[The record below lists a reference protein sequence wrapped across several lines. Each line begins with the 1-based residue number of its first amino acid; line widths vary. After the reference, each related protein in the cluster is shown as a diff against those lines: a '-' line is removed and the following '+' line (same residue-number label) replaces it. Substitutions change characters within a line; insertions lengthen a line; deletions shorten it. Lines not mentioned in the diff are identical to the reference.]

1 MRKHYSLAS
10 LYQKFKSTI
19 MKRIL
24 QLSFLLTVFITT
36 NLFAQNLEGVAT
48 YKSQTKMDIELDEGV
63 SDSMKEQIKAMLKKQ
78 SEKEFTL
85 TFTRNESTYKEVVQ
99 LDNNN
104 RISSGG
110 MEIVVMGSGGN
121 DEYYKN
127 LNENRYVN
135 KTELFGKEF
144 LIKDSI
150 ESRDWKLTKETKNIG
165 EYTCFKAT
173 TTRTQK
179 MMSVVSSSET
189 GESKEET
196 KEEEIEITAW
206 YTLQIPIS
214 NGPDGYGGLPG
225 LILELNNGGQT
236 VLCSKIVLN
245 PTKKVSIKEPTKG
258 KVVTS
263 QEFKEITEKKMK
275 EMNEQFQGDGRKGE
289 GNSFSIKIGGQ

>member
-1 MRKHYSLAS
+1 
-10 LYQKFKSTI
+10 

-36 NLFAQNLEGVAT
+36 NLFAQNIEGVAT

-85 TFTRNESTYKEVVQ
+85 TFTKDESTYKEVEQ

-121 DEYYKN
+121 DVYYKN
-127 LNENRYVN
+127 LKENRYVD

-179 MMSVVSSSET
+179 TMSVVSSSEE
-189 GESKEET
+189 GESKNET

-206 YTLQIPIS
+206 YTPQIPIA

-245 PTKKVSIKEPTKG
+245 PAKKVSIKEPTKG

-263 QEFKEITEKKMK
+263 EEFREITEKKMK
-275 EMNEQFQGDGRKGE
+275 EMNEQFEGDGRKGE
-289 GNSFSIKIGGQ
+289 KNSFSIKIGG

>member
-1 MRKHYSLAS
+1 
-10 LYQKFKSTI
+10 

-24 QLSFLLTVFITT
+24 QLSFILT
-36 NLFAQNLEGVAT
+36 LFFSSSLWAQNIEGVAT
-48 YKSQTKMDIELDEGV
+48 YKSQRKMDIKLDDGV
-63 SDSMKEQIKAMLKKQ
+63 SDSMKDQIKAMLKKQ

-85 TFTRNESTYKEVVQ
+85 QFTKDESTYKEVEQ
-99 LDNNN
+99 LENNN

-127 LNENRYVN
+127 VKENRFVN

-150 ESRDWKLTKETKNIG
+150 TPLDWKLTKETKNIG

-173 TTRTQK
+173 ATRTQK
-179 MMSVVSSSET
+179 MMSVVSSSEEE
-189 GESKEET
+189 ESKQET

-206 YTLQIPIS
+206 YTPQIPIG
-214 NGPDGYGGLPG
+214 NGPDSFGGLPG
-225 LILELNNGGQT
+225 LILELNNGGET
-236 VLCSKIVLN
+236 ILCSKIVLN

-263 QEFKEITEKKMK
+263 AEYKDITEKKMK
-275 EMNEQFQGDGRKGE
+275 EMSEQFQGDGRKGD
-289 GNSFSIKIGGQ
+289 GNSFSIQIGG